1 MSERTRSR
9 VNTEPRGAVNLRPH
23 KVLVVWMTMLIYA
36 VSGCAFI
43 NSGHCCSGH
52 SHPNG
57 EAQEDYDHLP
67 VEPGSEKISLSE
79 FTPAPNDCSLS
90 QRGCC
95 GQGLHGEAE
104 RIALHAASSQR
115 STDPSRLVTG
125 LSPSGEAD
133 HGPHDSLHA
142 HSRTSCALS
151 RASARSPALESILTV
166 SLLI

>member
-9 VNTEPRGAVNLRPH
+9 VNTEPRGTVNLGSR
-23 KVLVVWMTMLIYA
+23 KVLIAWMTMLIYA
-36 VSGCAFI
+36 VSGCLFI

-52 SHPNG
+52 SHLDG
-57 EAQEDYDHLP
+57 EAQEDHDHLP
-67 VEPGSEKISLSE
+67 IEPGSEKISLSE
-79 FTPAPNDCSLS
+79 STFAPNDFSLS
-90 QRGCC
+90 RRHCC
-95 GQGLHGEAE
+95 GQGLHGEGD

-125 LSPSGEAD
+125 LSQSAEAD
-133 HGPHDSLHA
+133 HGPQDSLHV
-142 HSRTSCALS
+142 HSRASCTLS